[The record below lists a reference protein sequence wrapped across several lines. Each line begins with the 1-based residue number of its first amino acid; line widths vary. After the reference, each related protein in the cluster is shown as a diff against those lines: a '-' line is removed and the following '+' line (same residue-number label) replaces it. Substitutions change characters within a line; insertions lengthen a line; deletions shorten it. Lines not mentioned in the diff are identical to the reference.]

1 MSTDETKP
9 FRLKAQNSL
18 GLLLIGVLFLF
29 VLGAVLQ
36 RPEPAAAPPV
46 TNSGETAALTRVS
59 PTPPEQTLPP
69 RAADAAEPAAAPTML
84 PAITATQIAPEIV
97 VETATAV
104 PPTHTPPPAPTAPPP
119 PLLPTPTNN
128 ISLTVKVP
136 ILMYHYIS
144 TPPEDADKYRID
156 LSVVP
161 DAFRSQMAYLAQNG
175 YATISFYDLS
185 LAVTNN
191 QPLPEKPVILT
202 FDDGYLDNYEIA
214 YPILQEYGLQAT
226 FFVVTEF
233 IDRGRAGYLTWKMVQ
248 EMAAAGH
255 NFEPHSRTHP
265 ELTNRDRDYLI
276 WEMLGPQETLA
287 YHIGYTPRYF
297 SYPSGRYDDAVIA
310 MLQEIGYWGAVTTVS
325 GKEHSFT
332 DRYTW
337 TRLRIRHNTPLAE
350 FVDLVSSN

>member
-1 MSTDETKP
+1 MSEHKPKHITKT
-9 FRLKAQNSL
+9 NL
-18 GLLLIGVLFLF
+18 GTILIVVLLVLFGLDTK
-29 VLGAVLQ
+29 LQ
-36 RPEPAAAPPV
+36 RPEPTATPLAAK
-46 TNSGETAALTRVS
+46 SGQTAALAHVPPSTAIIIS
-59 PTPPEQTLPP
+59 PTSPV
-69 RAADAAEPAAAPTML
+69 
-84 PAITATQIAPEIV
+84 TATHQPPAVPTESLPTL
-97 VETATAV
+97 TATVTETAV
-104 PPTHTPPPAPTAPPP
+104 PPTHTPEPAQTAPPP
-119 PLLPTPTNN
+119 VLLPTPTNN
-128 ISLTVKVP
+128 VSLTVKVP

-156 LSVVP
+156 LSVEP
-161 DAFRSQMAYLAQNG
+161 DAFRSQMAYLAENG
-175 YATISFYDLS
+175 YTTISFYDLS

-214 YPILQEYGLQAT
+214 YPILQEYGLHAT

-233 IDRGRAGYLTWKMVQ
+233 IDRGREGYLTWEMVQ

-297 SYPSGRYDDAVIA
+297 SYPSGRYDDAVIGMA
-310 MLQEIGYWGAVTTVS
+310 QELGYWGAVTTYS
-325 GKEHSFT
+325 GKEHSFI

-337 TRLRIRHNTPLAE
+337 TRMRIRHNTPLAE
-350 FVDLVSSN
+350 FVDLVNSN